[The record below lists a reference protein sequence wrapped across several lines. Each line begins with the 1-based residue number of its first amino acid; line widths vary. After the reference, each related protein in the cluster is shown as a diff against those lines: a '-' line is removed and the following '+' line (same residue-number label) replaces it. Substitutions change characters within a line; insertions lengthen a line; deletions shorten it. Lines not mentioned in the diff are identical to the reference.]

1 MQDTN
6 YWHGNMESK
15 YIDAKKTLQ
24 TSFSPSL
31 SIQTF
36 SYQQNFYV
44 KLYSANG
51 ILRPL
56 TKWWTLLVG
65 AINGSPH
72 LYERKHLIHHLY
84 RIISQIL

>member
-36 SYQQNFYV
+36 SYQQNFYM

-51 ILRPL
+51 ILLPL
-56 TKWWTLLVG
+56 T
-65 AINGSPH
+65 
-72 LYERKHLIHHLY
+72 
-84 RIISQIL
+84 

>member
-24 TSFSPSL
+24 TSFSTSL
-31 SIQTF
+31 SIQTC

-51 ILRPL
+51 ILSH
-56 TKWWTLLVG
+56 
-65 AINGSPH
+65 NGGTY
-72 LYERKHLIHHLY
+72 L
-84 RIISQIL
+84 

>member
-15 YIDAKKTLQ
+15 YIDTKKTLQ

-44 KLYSANG
+44 KQYSANG

-56 TKWWTLLVG
+56 T
-65 AINGSPH
+65 
-72 LYERKHLIHHLY
+72 
-84 RIISQIL
+84 

>member
-1 MQDTN
+1 MDQKTIRQDEPRKNWDYKMQDTN

-44 KLYSANG
+44 NYTTQMVYYVLSHNGGLY
-51 ILRPL
+51 L
-56 TKWWTLLVG
+56 
-65 AINGSPH
+65 
-72 LYERKHLIHHLY
+72 
-84 RIISQIL
+84 